1 MKKKDIE
8 KFLIEYFIDKEGKS
22 VKKIIYNENLLDIG
36 IIDSLDLV
44 TLSIEIEKKFKIK
57 INPNSSTTLSNFK
70 YFNKMVTYIYS
81 KK

>member
-8 KFLIEYFIDKEGKS
+8 NFLLEYFIDKEGKN
-22 VKKIIYNENLLDIG
+22 VKKIIYNENLLDNG

-57 INPNSSTTLSNFK
+57 INPNSSITLNNFK
-70 YFNKMVTYIYS
+70 SFNKMITYIYS